1 MDAHHRPRTD
11 TIPDLPSLRPGIR
24 LVEATASPDG
34 STAGTYESCS
44 VDVVQTLVL
53 DRLLMHDGCVE
64 WVDVDGHA
72 TTTRFARLASSER
85 VLERVHVARAF
96 TPYQHATLVD
106 QLAGRIDDTT
116 TLVVYP
122 ALDVPYRG
130 DDCPDERGRALLLQ
144 ALARLAA
151 IARDHDVPVLV
162 TRRARDDVAV
172 PIATA
177 AAERITYTMTEY
189 GPRFEGERF
198 ETLVYPVG
206 HGQVQTTLAFW
217 QQVIAE
223 RQPLYEQA
231 GQHAGATVG

>member
-11 TIPDLPSLRPGIR
+11 TIPELPSLRPGIR
-24 LVEATASPDG
+24 LVEATASSDG
-34 STAGTYESCS
+34 STAETYESGC

-53 DRLLMHDGCVE
+53 DRLLLHDGCVE

-72 TTTRFARLASSER
+72 TTTRFACLAPSER
-85 VLERVHVARAF
+85 ILERVHVARAF
-96 TPYQHATLVD
+96 TPYQHAILVD

-116 TLVVYP
+116 TLVVCP

-130 DDCPDERGRALLLQ
+130 NDCPNEQGCALLLQ

-151 IARDHDVPVLV
+151 IARNHDVPVLV
-162 TRRARDDVAV
+162 TRRAGDAFAE

-177 AAERITYTMTEY
+177 AAERITHTATEY
-189 GPRFEGERF
+189 GPRFEGKRF

-206 HGQVQTTLAFW
+206 HGQIQTTLAFW

-231 GQHAGATVG
+231 GQQAGATVG

>member
-11 TIPDLPSLRPGIR
+11 TIPELPSLRPGLR
-24 LVEATASPDG
+24 LVEATASSDG
-34 STAGTYESCS
+34 STATTHDTS

-53 DRLLMHDGCVE
+53 DRLLLHDGRVE

-72 TTTRFARLASSER
+72 TTTRFARLAPSER
-85 VLERVHVARAF
+85 LLERVRVARAF

-106 QLAGRIDDTT
+106 RLAGRVDDTT
-116 TLVVYP
+116 TLVVCP
-122 ALDVPYRG
+122 ALDAPYRG
-130 DDCPDERGRALLLQ
+130 DDCPGERGRALLLQ

-162 TRRARDDVAV
+162 TRRADDAFAE

-177 AAERITYTMTEY
+177 AAERITYTATEY

-223 RQPLYEQA
+223 RRPLYEQA
-231 GQHAGATVG
+231 GRPAGATVG